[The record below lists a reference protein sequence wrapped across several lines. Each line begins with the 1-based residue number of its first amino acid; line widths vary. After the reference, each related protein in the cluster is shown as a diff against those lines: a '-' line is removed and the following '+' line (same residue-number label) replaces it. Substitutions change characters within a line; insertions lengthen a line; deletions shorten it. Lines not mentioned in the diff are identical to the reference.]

1 MSQSIQNS
9 MTDEGATHSQW
20 KSLYRVGG
28 VTALIATALF
38 FSDVIVLTT
47 GAALPNSASEWF
59 TLMQKNKTLGLL
71 ELYFTDLV
79 GLTLLIPSIL
89 ALYALLRQVN
99 TVYSALAAVS
109 AFMGLGGVFA
119 ANPNYS
125 LVYLSNQYT
134 NAATELQRSQ
144 ILTAAESVF
153 ATGMWGTGYLMAGFL
168 VEGALVIFSVLMLRS
183 SAFGKGI
190 AYLGILAHGLDVL
203 HSITVLVLTL
213 VFNPA
218 RASSIGSPL
227 LAIGGTLQLFWYPL
241 MARKL
246 LQSGGA
252 PRKNG
257 RIDFSHTQLQS
268 GQAVDELYHFRN
280 FKME

>member
-1 MSQSIQNS
+1 M
-9 MTDEGATHSQW
+9 
-20 KSLYRVGG
+20 SLYRVGG

-38 FSDVIVLTT
+38 LSDIIVLIT
-47 GAALPNSASEWF
+47 GEPLPNSASDWF
-59 TLMQKNKTLGLL
+59 MLMQKNKALGIL

-99 TVYSALAAVS
+99 TVYSALATVS

-119 ANPNYS
+119 TNPNYS
-125 LVYLSNQYT
+125 LVYLSNQYA

-183 SAFGKGI
+183 GTFGKGI

-203 HSITVLVLTL
+203 HSITLLVLTP

-218 RASSIGSPL
+218 LASSIGSPL
-227 LAIGGTLQLFWYPL
+227 LAIGGTFQLFWYPL
-241 MARKL
+241 VARKL
-246 LQSGGA
+246 LQSAQGA
-252 PRKNG
+252 SKERAN
-257 RIDFSHTQLQS
+257 
-268 GQAVDELYHFRN
+268 
-280 FKME
+280 